1 MRLQVTS
8 IIGGSKFTVSFTML
22 LKSEYVIELAE
33 PALFK
38 TDLLLIRGG

>member
-8 IIGGSKFTVSFTML
+8 IIGRTKFTVSFTML

-38 TDLLLIRGG
+38 TDLLLIRAG